1 MYFLAIFITS
11 LPKLEIR
18 IRVKNK
24 GKHPEKE
31 AAIEAVTVTLFA
43 KALWRLY
50 LAKTNTRT
58 DVVWH

>member
-11 LPKLEIR
+11 LPKLENR

-31 AAIEAVTVTLFA
+31 AAIEAITVTL
-43 KALWRLY
+43 
-50 LAKTNTRT
+50 LAKDLLGLYPMTIDRRA
-58 DVVWH
+58 

>member
-11 LPKLEIR
+11 LPKLENR

-31 AAIEAVTVTLFA
+31 AAIEAITVTL
-43 KALWRLY
+43 
-50 LAKTNTRT
+50 LAKDLLGLYPITNVRRA
-58 DVVWH
+58 